1 MGNILNAFLI
11 MAAMIIGVAIGTHL
25 EKLTIRLM
33 KQASSGW
40 RKLYIY
46 LIMVF
51 VMGIGIIAIYTYL
64 AILNAPGR

>member
-1 MGNILNAFLI
+1 